1 MDFLAN
7 ARPWTYWIA
16 FPVFA
21 MSVLGIGA
29 MFLNYLRKAVAP
41 KYPKQ

>member
-1 MDFLAN
+1 MDLLAN

-21 MSVLGIGA
+21 MSVIGVGA
-29 MFLNYLRKAVAP
+29 MFLNYLRKAVAA